1 MNQVG
6 NPSGHSSPGR
16 TSGKPRGGFTLVEL
30 IVVIVI
36 ISIIIAFILT
46 AATGGIRT
54 AEEKATQSLIAK
66 LDAALS
72 DRLEALMESRPDPDA
87 DIVPPPPPPG
97 GGPHRWLA
105 WVYSGSDFLS
115 SKPVSNR
122 AFVIAMT
129 DYIKRELPDVFYVD
143 PTQLTGPYPLNFAA
157 NPYLPANPYGAADF
171 VLPLGTGTLSMV
183 NQLPLNTGEGIYG
196 ASYAAAAGVYK
207 NLGYNPIGY
216 DGVNNDIQNDL
227 YVDDWSEGVNS
238 SNQALVSSNL
248 SSHTHITA
256 RSEMLY
262 ALLVEGNGPFG
273 SAFNRDDFTD
283 KEVRDTDGDGLPEFV
298 DAWGQPLQFYR
309 WPTLYHS
316 DLQRGQQYSNG
327 AYLPPYFDPTQPLY
341 SATQE
346 REQDPLD
353 PNQTLVSP
361 NWWASGYNSPSG
373 VNSAVFPAG
382 FSTGG
387 PVGFSQN
394 VSAFEYFFHSLH
406 EPLPVSGAGLLGQ
419 FWERS
424 APNSSG
430 FAARRAF
437 YTRFLIVSS
446 GPDKQLGIFQYA
458 DTPTLIAAAQSA
470 GVSPATLLIQNE
482 NPAPQF
488 DPTTF
493 PVVSPSTLQLKD
505 NGQDDISNHAL
516 QAGGGGSAAP

>member
-1 MNQVG
+1 MNQLG
-6 NPSGHSSPGR
+6 NASGHSSSSPGR
-16 TSGKPRGGFTLVEL
+16 TAGKPRGGFTLVEM

-36 ISIIIAFILT
+36 ISIIIALLLT
-46 AATGGIRT
+46 AAMGGIRT

-72 DRLEALMESRPDPDA
+72 DRLEALMESRPDPDL
-87 DIVPPPPPPG
+87 
-97 GGPHRWLA
+97 PHQYLA
-105 WVYSGSDFLS
+105 WVYSGGDFNAA
-115 SKPVSNR
+115 KPVSNR

-157 NPYLPANPYGAADF
+157 NPYLPGAPNGAADF
-171 VLPLGTGTLSMV
+171 VLPLGTGTLSV
-183 NQLPLNTGEGIYG
+183 LLQTPLLNTGEGIYG
-196 ASYAAAAGVYK
+196 ASYPAAAGVYK

-216 DGVNNDIQNDL
+216 DGVNNNIQNDL

-238 SNQALVSSNL
+238 SNLALVSGNL
-248 SSHTHITA
+248 NNHAHITA

-316 DLQRGQQYSNG
+316 DLQRGQQYVELNSNG
-327 AYLPPYFDPTQPLY
+327 AYLPPYYDPTQPTY

-361 NWWASGYNSPSG
+361 NWWASEYNSPSG
-373 VNSAVFPAG
+373 VGSAVFPTG
-382 FSTGG
+382 FSAS

-394 VSAFEYFFHSLH
+394 VSAFEFFFHSLH
-406 EPLPVSGAGLLGQ
+406 EPLPVSGTGLLGE

-424 APNSSG
+424 APNASG

-458 DTPTLIAAAQSA
+458 DAPTLIAAAQSA
-470 GVSPATLLIQNE
+470 QVTPATLLIQNE

-488 DPTTF
+488 DPTTY
-493 PVVSPSTLQLKD
+493 PGVLSSTLQLKD

>member
-46 AATGGIRT
+46 AAMGGIRT

-66 LDAALS
+66 LDAALT

-87 DIVPPPPPPG
+87 
-97 GGPHRWLA
+97 PHQYLA
-105 WVYSGSDFLS
+105 WVYSGGDFNAA
-115 SKPVSNR
+115 KPVSNR

-143 PTQLTGPYPLNFAA
+143 PNQLTGPYPLNFAA
-157 NPYLPANPYGAADF
+157 NPYLPANPNGAADF
-171 VLPLGTGTLSMV
+171 VLPLGTGTLSV
-183 NQLPLNTGEGIYG
+183 LAQTPLLNTGEGIYG

-227 YVDDWSEGVNS
+227 YVE
-238 SNQALVSSNL
+238 LVSSNL

-262 ALLVEGNGPFG
+262 AMLVEGNGPFG
-273 SAFNRDDFTD
+273 SAFVRDDFTD

-316 DLQRGQQYSNG
+316 DLQRGQQHSNG
-327 AYLPPYFDPTQPLY
+327 VYLPPYFDPTQPLY

-361 NWWASGYNSPSG
+361 NWWASEYNSPSG
-373 VNSAVFPAG
+373 VPSTVFPAG
-382 FSTGG
+382 FSTGPG
-387 PVGFSQN
+387 ASSQN

-406 EPLPVSGAGLLGQ
+406 DPPVTPVSGAGPGQ
-419 FWERS
+419 FWDRS

-488 DPTTF
+488 DPTTY
-493 PVVSPSTLQLKD
+493 PVVSSSTLQLKD